1 MLRPALQA
9 TWQEQSKDL
18 SLLRRDLDN
27 LRAAKAKKMEAY
39 QLVIYGLP
47 PPGLKSNT
55 PVYSYSLVFRLPHH
69 SHHSRTTGE
78 GFKFSRNPARKERRS
93 AGEASKKEKKEVL
106 VSLGAQSGCGEWPA
120 WLGGDE
126 CLETSPSCVV
136 DQEGGGHS
144 FDSGVLFSVPKFY

>member
-55 PVYSYSLVFRLPHH
+55 PVYSYSLVFRLQHM
-69 SHHSRTTGE
+69 SCRGCNSRLDLPTGCSGLCDPCYLATKVQIIVKPVSDCQGPRTRPVLGE
-78 GFKFSRNPARKERRS
+78 SGDYARV
-93 AGEASKKEKKEVL
+93 GL
-106 VSLGAQSGCGEWPA
+106 
-120 WLGGDE
+120 
-126 CLETSPSCVV
+126 
-136 DQEGGGHS
+136 
-144 FDSGVLFSVPKFY
+144 